1 MTRQDKRSDIHIA
14 PAQQKYL
21 GHSPQ
26 TLLYVNKFKDTTSH
40 HQRIRTVLEHDTLYK
55 MEALI
60 PIHLPWFIHVHAWSL
75 TALGLFFLFK
85 SPSPGKP
92 AGHTPQLG
100 VATIAIGVAY
110 LFTAYMPIEEN
121 QWLHAS
127 VPVRVLLAGFLITRA
142 LFGKGLTSKEKQSL
156 INLAVYDGLGG
167 VILGLWLGK
176 WNGRLPTPSF

>member
-1 MTRQDKRSDIHIA
+1 VTRDKRSDIHIA
-14 PAQQKYL
+14 PAQQNILDIHHKTFL
-21 GHSPQ
+21 H
-26 TLLYVNKFKDTTSH
+26 LNKFQNTTSY
-40 HQRIRTVLEHDTLYK
+40 HQLIRTVLERDTLSK

-60 PIHLPWFIHVHAWSL
+60 PIHLPWFIHVHAWNL

-85 SPSPGKP
+85 SHSPGKP

-127 VPVRVLLAGFLITRA
+127 VPVRVLLAGLLITRA
-142 LFGKGLTSKEKQSL
+142 LFGKGLTSEEKQSL

-176 WNGRLPTPSF
+176 WNGRLPSPSF